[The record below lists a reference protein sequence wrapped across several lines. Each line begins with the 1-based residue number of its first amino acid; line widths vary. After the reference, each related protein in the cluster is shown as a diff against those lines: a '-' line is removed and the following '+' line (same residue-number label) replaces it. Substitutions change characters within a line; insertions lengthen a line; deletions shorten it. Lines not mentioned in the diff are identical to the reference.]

1 MSIDVQIK
9 SVLASLA
16 DDRVYPDVAPEG
28 TARPYL
34 TYQQTGG
41 DALNFLEGT
50 VPGKRNARIQVNAW
64 ADTRL
69 AASELSER
77 AEDALRLAVGLQ
89 AKVLGARVSIYEEET
104 KLRGARQAFSVW
116 Y

>member
-1 MSIDVQIK
+1 MSIDAQIK
-9 SVLASLA
+9 TALAPLVG
-16 DDRVYPDVAPEG
+16 DRIYPDVAPEG

-34 TYQQTGG
+34 TYQQVGG
-41 DALNFLEGT
+41 KALNYLEGT
-50 VPGKRNARIQVNAW
+50 VPGKRNARMQVNVW

-77 AEDALRLAVGLQ
+77 AEDALRLAAGLQ
-89 AKVLGARVSIYEEET
+89 AEVLGARVSLFEEDT
-104 KLRGARQAFSVW
+104 KLRGARQDFSVW

>member
-1 MSIDVQIK
+1 MSLDAQIFA
-9 SVLASLA
+9 VLSSLVG
-16 DDRVYPDVAPEG
+16 DRVYPDVAPEA

-34 TYQQTGG
+34 TYQQVGG
-41 DALNFLEGT
+41 DALNYLEGT
-50 VPGKRNARIQVNAW
+50 VPGKRNARIQINAW

-77 AEDALRLAVGLQ
+77 AEDSLRLAAGLQ
-89 AKVLGARVSIYEEET
+89 AEVLGARVSIFEEDT
-104 KLRGARQAFSVW
+104 KLRGARQDFSVW

>member
-1 MSIDVQIK
+1 MSVDVQIFEAL
-9 SVLASLA
+9 SPLAGG
-16 DDRVYPDVAPEG
+16 RVFPDVAPEG

-34 TYQQTGG
+34 TYQQVGG
-41 DALNFLEGT
+41 DALNYLEGT
-50 VPGKRNARIQVNAW
+50 VPGKRNARIQINAW

-69 AASELSER
+69 VASGLSEQ

-89 AKVLGARVSIYEEET
+89 AEVLGARASIFEEDT
-104 KLRGARQAFSVW
+104 KLRGTRQDFSVW

>member
-1 MSIDVQIK
+1 MNVDVQIK
-9 SVLASLA
+9 SALASLVG
-16 DDRVYPDVAPEG
+16 DRVYPDVAPEG
-28 TARPYL
+28 TLRPYL

-41 DALNFLEGT
+41 DALNYLEGG

-69 AASELSER
+69 AASELSEQ
-77 AEDALRLAVGLQ
+77 AEDALRLAASLQ
-89 AKVLGARVSIYEEET
+89 AKVLGARVSIYEEDT

>member
-1 MSIDVQIK
+1 MSVDTRIFAAL
-9 SVLASLA
+9 SALAGG
-16 DDRVYPDVAPEG
+16 RVFPDVAPEG

-34 TYQQTGG
+34 TYQQVGG
-41 DALNFLEGT
+41 DALNYLEGT

-69 AASELSER
+69 VASELSEQV
-77 AEDALRLAVGLQ
+77 EDVLRMTADLQ
-89 AKVLGARVSIYEEET
+89 AKVLGARASIFEEDIG
-104 KLRGARQAFSVW
+104 LRGARQDFSVW